1 METMRNP
8 EIHNQNNL
16 GQNVQKTQIAI
27 IGGGFGGIA
36 MAIRLLQSNI
46 QDFVILEKASDFGGT
61 WRENRYPG
69 AACDVQSHMY
79 SLSFAPKTD
88 WSQRY
93 AEAPEIFDYIQG
105 LIAQFDLAQYARLQC
120 EVLSA
125 EYQQQ
130 ECQWLL
136 KLSDQSALIAQ
147 YVVFAS
153 GPLHV
158 PQIPHI
164 PGIENFKGKVFH
176 SSQWDHGYN
185 LQGKAVASIGTGG
198 SAIQYIPEIAQQT
211 EKLYVFQRTAAWV
224 IPRDERLY
232 KSIDKALFAKFDWF
246 RKLHRARLYWSNE
259 SRVVPIVKP
268 FTMKYA
274 QKLAEAFIRYQVK
287 DKATAKKLTP
297 DYIMGCKRILVSN
310 KYFPAFNRKNVE
322 LVTEGIQELTAD
334 SIITKDGRIRKIDC
348 LIYGTGFITDPRIY
362 LKSFRCTGINGLE
375 LKDAWKD
382 GAESFYGISTKG
394 FPNLFQL
401 LGPNTVLAHNS
412 VVFMIE
418 SQVEYILQMMDLVQR
433 SHSQAIVVKDQV
445 QDQFNQ
451 KVQTMMDG
459 TVWQSGCVS
468 WYQQDGGKNFALWPT
483 YTWKY
488 WLNTKKLNPAD
499 YLLFTKSQGNRAA

>member
-1 METMRNP
+1 MENTGNHK
-8 EIHNQNNL
+8 I
-16 GQNVQKTQIAI
+16 GKTQIAI

-36 MAIRLLQSNI
+36 MAIRLLQNGI
-46 QDFVILEKASDFGGT
+46 QDFTILEKASDFGGT

-88 WSQRY
+88 WTKRY

-105 LIAQFDLAQYARLQC
+105 LISKFKLAQYARLQC

-125 EYQQQ
+125 VYLED
-130 ECQWLL
+130 ECQWQLTL
-136 KLSDQSALIAQ
+136 NDQSTLIAQ
-147 YVVFAS
+147 YVIFAS

-176 SSQWDHGYN
+176 SSQWDHGYS
-185 LQGKAVASIGTGG
+185 LQGKTVASIGTGG
-198 SAIQYIPEIAQQT
+198 SAIQYIPEIAPQT
-211 EKLYVFQRTAAWV
+211 ERLYVFQRTAAWV

-232 KSIDKALFAKFDWF
+232 KGLEKKLFAKFDWF

-268 FTMKYA
+268 LTMKYA
-274 QKLAEAFIRYQVK
+274 QKLAEVFIRYQVK
-287 DKATAKKLTP
+287 DKTIAKKLTP

-322 LVTEGIQELTAD
+322 LITDGIQELTAD
-334 SIITKDGRIRKIDC
+334 SIITQDGKIRKIDC

-362 LKSFRCTGINGLE
+362 LKSFSCTGLNGIE

-418 SQVEYILQMMDLVQR
+418 SQVEYILQMMDLVAR
-433 SHSQAIVVKDQV
+433 THSQAIAVKGHV

-451 KVQTMMDG
+451 QVQTMMGG

-499 YLLFTKSQGNRAA
+499 YLLLTKSKGTRAA

>member
-1 METMRNP
+1 MENTGNHK
-8 EIHNQNNL
+8 I
-16 GQNVQKTQIAI
+16 GKTQIAI

-36 MAIRLLQSNI
+36 MAIRLLQNGI
-46 QDFVILEKASDFGGT
+46 QDFTILEKANDFGGT

-88 WSQRY
+88 WTKRY

-105 LIAQFDLAQYARLQC
+105 LITRFKLAQYARLQC

-125 EYQQQ
+125 VYLED
-130 ECQWLL
+130 ECQWQLTL
-136 KLSDQSALIAQ
+136 NDQSTLIAQ
-147 YVVFAS
+147 YVIFAS

-176 SSQWDHGYN
+176 SSQWDHGYS
-185 LQGKAVASIGTGG
+185 LHGKTVASIGTGG
-198 SAIQYIPEIAQQT
+198 SAIQYIPEIAPQT
-211 EKLYVFQRTAAWV
+211 ERLYVFQRTAAWV

-232 KSIDKALFAKFDWF
+232 KGLEKKLFAKFDWF

-268 FTMKYA
+268 LTMKYA
-274 QKLAEAFIRYQVK
+274 QKLAEVFIRYQVK
-287 DKATAKKLTP
+287 DKTIAKKLTP

-322 LVTEGIQELTAD
+322 LITDGIQELTAD
-334 SIITKDGRIRKIDC
+334 SIITQDGKIRKIDC

-362 LKSFRCTGINGLE
+362 LKSFSCTGLNGIE

-418 SQVEYILQMMDLVQR
+418 SQVEYILQMMDLVAR
-433 SHSQAIVVKDQV
+433 THSQAIAVKGHV

-451 KVQTMMDG
+451 QVQTMMGG

-499 YLLFTKSQGNRAA
+499 YLLLTKSKGTRAA

>member
-1 METMRNP
+1 MENTENHK
-8 EIHNQNNL
+8 IS
-16 GQNVQKTQIAI
+16 KTQIAI

-36 MAIRLLQSNI
+36 MAIRLLQNGI
-46 QDFVILEKASDFGGT
+46 QDFTILEKANDFGGT

-88 WSQRY
+88 WTKRY

-105 LIAQFDLAQYARLQC
+105 LIARFKLAQYARLQC

-125 EYQQQ
+125 VYLED
-130 ECQWLL
+130 ECQWQLTL
-136 KLSDQSALIAQ
+136 NDQSTLIAQ
-147 YVVFAS
+147 YVIFAS

-176 SSQWDHGYN
+176 SSQWDHDYD
-185 LQGKAVASIGTGG
+185 LHGKTVASIGTGG
-198 SAIQYIPEIAQQT
+198 SAIQYIPEISPQT
-211 EKLYVFQRTAAWV
+211 ERLYVFQRTAAWV

-232 KSIDKALFAKFDWF
+232 KRLEKKLFAKFDWF

-268 FTMKYA
+268 LTMKYA
-274 QKLAEAFIRYQVK
+274 QKLAEVFIRYQVK
-287 DKATAKKLTP
+287 DKTIAKKLTP

-322 LVTEGIQELTAD
+322 LVTDGIQELTAD
-334 SIITKDGRIRKIDC
+334 SIITQDGKIRKIDC

-362 LKSFRCTGINGLE
+362 LKSFSCTGLNGIE

-418 SQVEYILQMMDLVQR
+418 SQVEYILQMMDLVAR
-433 SHSQAIVVKDQV
+433 THSQAIAVKGHV

-451 KVQTMMDG
+451 RVQTMMGG

-499 YLLFTKSQGNRAA
+499 YLLLTKSKGTRAA

>member
-1 METMRNP
+1 MENT
-8 EIHNQNNL
+8 ENQKI
-16 GQNVQKTQIAI
+16 GKTQIAI

-36 MAIRLLQSNI
+36 MAIRLLQNSI
-46 QDFVILEKASDFGGT
+46 QDFTILEKANDFGGT

-88 WSQRY
+88 WTKRY

-105 LIAQFDLAQYARLQC
+105 LISEFKLAQYARLQC

-125 EYQQQ
+125 VYLED
-130 ECQWLL
+130 ECQWQLTL
-136 KLSDQSALIAQ
+136 NDQSTLIAQ
-147 YVVFAS
+147 YVIFAS

-164 PGIENFKGKVFH
+164 SGIENFKGKVFH
-176 SSQWDHGYN
+176 SSQWDHDYD
-185 LQGKAVASIGTGG
+185 LHGKTVASIGTGG
-198 SAIQYIPEIAQQT
+198 SAIQYIPEIAPQT
-211 EKLYVFQRTAAWV
+211 ERLYVFQRTAAWV

-232 KSIDKALFAKFDWF
+232 KDLEKKLFAKFDWF

-268 FTMKYA
+268 LTMKYA
-274 QKLAEAFIRYQVK
+274 QKLAEVFIRYQVK
-287 DKATAKKLTP
+287 DKTIAKKLTP

-322 LVTEGIQELTAD
+322 LVTDGIQELTAD
-334 SIITKDGRIRKIDC
+334 SIITQDGKIRKIDC

-362 LKSFRCTGINGLE
+362 LKSFNCTGLNGLE

-418 SQVEYILQMMDLVQR
+418 SQVEYILQMMDLVAR
-433 SHSQAIVVKDQV
+433 THSQAIAVKGHV

-451 KVQTMMDG
+451 QVQTMMGG

-499 YLLFTKSQGNRAA
+499 YLLLTKSKGTRAA